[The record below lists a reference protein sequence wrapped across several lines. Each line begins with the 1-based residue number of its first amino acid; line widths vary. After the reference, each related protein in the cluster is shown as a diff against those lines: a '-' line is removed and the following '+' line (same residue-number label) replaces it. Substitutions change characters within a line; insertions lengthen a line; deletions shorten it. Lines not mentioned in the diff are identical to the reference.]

1 MSRGVNGTGVALADS
16 NGAIVRYFSPQLAAP
31 IGIVAKTVTFPRW
44 SILSMFWLQ
53 YSVAITSVFEAAT
66 PIGAGTMAKG
76 VGLAAGSAGAI
87 SRSLTGAR
95 IVAKACGLA
104 A

>member
-1 MSRGVNGTGVALADS
+1 M
-16 NGAIVRYFSPQLAAP
+16 FS
-31 IGIVAKTVTFPRW
+31 V
-44 SILSMFWLQ
+44 Q

-66 PIGAGTMAKG
+66 PMGPGRKAKG

-95 IVAKACGLA
+95 IVAKGCGLA